1 MRIGMFDSGVG
12 GLSIWKAVSAH
23 LPEASIIYLAD
34 QAYCPY
40 GEKHPDW
47 IRERSE
53 RISSYLIEE
62 YACSLIV
69 VACNTA
75 TTAAVHHLREAFDIP
90 FVGVEPAIKPA
101 ATQTKTGKVGV
112 LATAG
117 TLTGGHFLQTSE
129 RYASGVEVMVQI
141 GHGLVE
147 WVESGDME
155 DESGKAL
162 LQSYLQPMID
172 ASVDQLVLGCTH
184 YPFLTSAI
192 EEITQGSM
200 IIHEPSAAIARRV
213 KELWTK
219 GDSIEREELFLTT
232 GENVSYGKLVHKLLE
247 NSMGR
252 TIRVSLD

>member
-1 MRIGMFDSGVG
+1 MFDSGVG
-12 GLSIWKAVSAH
+12 GLSIWKAVNAH

-62 YACSLIV
+62 YACGLIV

-117 TLTGGHFLQTSE
+117 TLKGGHFLQTSE
-129 RYASGVEVMVQI
+129 RYASGLEVIVQI

-147 WVESGDME
+147 WVEAGNME
-155 DESGKAL
+155 DEAGKAL
-162 LQSYLQPMID
+162 LQSYLQPMMEV
-172 ASVDQLVLGCTH
+172 SVDQLVLGCTH
-184 YPFLTSAI
+184 YPFLTPTI

-200 IIHEPSAAIARRV
+200 AIHEPSAAIGRRV
-213 KELWTK
+213 GELWE
-219 GDSIEREELFLTT
+219 GEDSLEREELFLTT
-232 GENVSYGKLVHKLLE
+232 GAKRNYERLIADLLGIGE
-247 NSMGR
+247 ITSGS
-252 TIRVSLD
+252 IRLS

>member
-1 MRIGMFDSGVG
+1 MRIGMFDSGLG
-12 GLSIWKAVSAH
+12 GLSIWKAVNAH

-34 QAYCPY
+34 QACCPY

-47 IRERSE
+47 IRERSK
-53 RISSYLIEE
+53 RISSCLIEE

-75 TTAAVHHLREAFDIP
+75 TTAAVHQLREAFDIP

-117 TLTGGHFLQTSE
+117 TLQGGHFLQTSE

-147 WVESGDME
+147 WVESGNME

-162 LQSYLQPMID
+162 LQSYLQPMRD

-184 YPFLTSAI
+184 YPFLTPAI

-200 IIHEPSAAIARRV
+200 TIHEPSAAIARRV
-213 KELWTK
+213 KEFWAK
-219 GDSIEREELFLTT
+219 GDSPKKEHVFLTT
-232 GENVSYGKLVHKLLE
+232 GEERNYERLIVDLLGIGE
-247 NSMGR
+247 ITSKS
-252 TIRVSLD
+252 IHLA